1 MDSLPLSHWR
11 NPTVTKCMNATK
23 EKEKKPIGLKKP
35 LVEKEHLFWGAGKGL
50 PEEVEFKL
58 RPDK

>member
-1 MDSLPLSHWR
+1 
-11 NPTVTKCMNATK
+11 MNATK

-35 LVEKEHLFWGAGKGL
+35 LVEREHLFWGSGKGL